1 MQWYASVNWLVS
13 IWNFEWYVFRHHS
26 KIFQVPKIKLKL
38 IQSKDILFWLLYGL
52 FWYEQMKEWITVK
65 ITFHTFLLGQV
76 VAVQVLFS
84 GKGITSPMAPKAA
97 IETIKNI
104 IISCTF
110 KKKSQDNHSLLD
122 AYKMVDKYQTEK
134 KSAVCCDT
142 SRWTQFQVQLQ
153 GPALV

>member
-1 MQWYASVNWLVS
+1 MQWYTSVNWLVS

-52 FWYEQMKEWITVK
+52 FWYERMKEWITVK
-65 ITFHTFLLGQV
+65 STFHTFLLGQL

-122 AYKMVDKYQTEK
+122 AHKMVDKYQTEK
-134 KSAVCCDT
+134 KICCLL
-142 SRWTQFQVQLQ
+142 WY
-153 GPALV
+153 

>member
-1 MQWYASVNWLVS
+1 
-13 IWNFEWYVFRHHS
+13 
-26 KIFQVPKIKLKL
+26 
-38 IQSKDILFWLLYGL
+38 
-52 FWYEQMKEWITVK
+52 MKEWITVK

-110 KKKSQDNHSLLD
+110 KKKAKTIIPCWMHIKWLISIKQKKNLQSVVILADGHSSRFN
-122 AYKMVDKYQTEK
+122 YKV
-134 KSAVCCDT
+134 
-142 SRWTQFQVQLQ
+142 LH
-153 GPALV
+153 

>member
-1 MQWYASVNWLVS
+1 M
-13 IWNFEWYVFRHHS
+13 
-26 KIFQVPKIKLKL
+26 PKIKLKL

-52 FWYEQMKEWITVK
+52 FWYERMKEWITVK
-65 ITFHTFLLGQV
+65 SIFHTFFLGQV

-110 KKKSQDNHSLLD
+110 KKKKSQDNHSLVEAD
-122 AYKMVDKYQTEK
+122 KMVDKYQTEK
-134 KSAVCCDT
+134 KICS
-142 SRWTQFQVQLQ
+142 L
-153 GPALV
+153 L

>member
-1 MQWYASVNWLVS
+1 MQWYASVNWLAS

-52 FWYEQMKEWITVK
+52 FWYERMKEWITVK
-65 ITFHTFLLGQV
+65 STFHTFLLGQL

-110 KKKSQDNHSLLD
+110 KKKAKTIIPCWMHIKWLISIKQ
-122 AYKMVDKYQTEK
+122 KK

-142 SRWTQFQVQLQ
+142 SRWTQFQVWLQ